1 MRKII
6 LTCICFAFCQSV
18 DAQNSR
24 VARAFESL
32 HQEAASIQPG
42 LETDDSNVVSPAK
55 KNDGVPQWK
64 TATFANGCFWCT
76 EAVFQELHGVR
87 NVVSGYTGG
96 RVPNPTYEQVCTGL
110 TGHAEAIQLQYDPEV
125 ISYAK
130 LLEVFWR
137 THDPTTPNR
146 QGPDIGTQYRS
157 GVFYH
162 DEEQMELA
170 QRFRQALNE
179 AHAFR
184 KPVITEITKYQKFYP
199 AERKHQDYYAQN
211 RRAGYCKQVIGPKLS
226 KFRRVFKDELA
237 RNPRNQLSRETN
249 NE

>member
-1 MRKII
+1 MRTLF
-6 LTCICFAFCQSV
+6 LTLLCFVCSQSV
-18 DAQNSR
+18 EAQSSR
-24 VARAFESL
+24 LARAFDSL
-32 HQEAASIQPG
+32 QKEAATAES
-42 LETDDSNVVSPAK
+42 DSNTAEEDLPSPPTGSDAT
-55 KNDGVPQWK
+55 QWK

-96 RVPNPTYEQVCTGL
+96 RVPYPSYEQVCTGL
-110 TGHAEAIQLQYDPEV
+110 TGHAEAIQLQYDPDK
-125 ISYAK
+125 ITYAK

-162 DEEQMELA
+162 DKEQMELA
-170 QRFRQALNE
+170 RHFKQSLNE

-184 KPVITEITKYQKFYP
+184 KPVVTEITKYQVFYP
-199 AERKHQDYYAQN
+199 AERKHQNYYSLN

-237 RNPRNQLSRETN
+237 RNPKNRRSPEPS